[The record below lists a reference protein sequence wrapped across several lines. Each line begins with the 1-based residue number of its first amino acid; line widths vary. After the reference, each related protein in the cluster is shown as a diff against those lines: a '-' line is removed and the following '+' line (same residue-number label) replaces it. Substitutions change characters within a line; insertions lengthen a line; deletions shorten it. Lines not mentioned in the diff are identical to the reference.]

1 MLKKLK
7 SLVKMPNREE
17 RNNEKIVKKMKVP
30 RGYFPIYV
38 GEKRERCII
47 PIKYLGSI
55 MLQALLNQFEDENQ
69 TSGQPIRL
77 SCSREMFEWV
87 CNLIKEDDWPTKTY
101 DPMLFNQSSLV

>member
-30 RGYFPIYV
+30 RGCLPVYV

-47 PIKYLGSI
+47 PIKYLNSI

-69 TSGQPIRL
+69 TSGQPITL
-77 SCSREMFEWV
+77 SCSREMFKSI
-87 CNLIKEDDWPTKTY
+87 CNLIKEDDWPTKMY
-101 DPMLFNQSSLV
+101 HPMLFDESSLD